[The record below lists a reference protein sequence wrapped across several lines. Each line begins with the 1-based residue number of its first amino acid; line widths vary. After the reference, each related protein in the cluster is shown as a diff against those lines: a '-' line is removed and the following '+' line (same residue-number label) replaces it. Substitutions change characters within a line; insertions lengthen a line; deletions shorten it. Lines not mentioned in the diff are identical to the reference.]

1 MALLAIFIVG
11 NAIAVPYLQDN
22 RTRNRQRNA
31 SSQQVSADGKR
42 AAGKGANASANGGG
56 AKGAN
61 ASGKMPMARTL
72 SPPNRFS
79 PTRTASPIVSCTL
92 DGLSSARSLL
102 PSPTSIRVRST

>member
-1 MALLAIFIVG
+1 MLKRREYKYGYWVMALLAIFIVG

-56 AKGAN
+56 AKG
-61 ASGKMPMARTL
+61 SESR
-72 SPPNRFS
+72 PP
-79 PTRTASPIVSCTL
+79 PWQKVQ
-92 DGLSSARSLL
+92 ARS
-102 PSPTSIRVRST
+102 RAW